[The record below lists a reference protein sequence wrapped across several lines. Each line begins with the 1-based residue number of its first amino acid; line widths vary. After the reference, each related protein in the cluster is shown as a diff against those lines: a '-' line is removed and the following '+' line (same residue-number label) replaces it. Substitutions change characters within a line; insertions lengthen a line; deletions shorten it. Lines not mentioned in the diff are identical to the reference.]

1 MKGETNER
9 ETSQGTIA
17 VIQVEVGGHALKQGN
32 GDGEGKMD
40 LRAMSMALV
49 NTVTDGER
57 VVKDECHTFCF
68 HDCVER
74 CLAKESLCFIQ
85 YTL

>member
-9 ETSQGTIA
+9 KTSRGTIA
-17 VIQVEVGGHALKQGN
+17 VIQVEGRGHALRQGN
-32 GDGEGKMD
+32 GDGEGKLD

-49 NTVTDGER
+49 NTANDGES
-57 VVKDECHTFCF
+57 VVKDECQTFCF